1 MKFLAIEHEYP
12 GLTKEDFQPHLKAEA
27 ARVWELYQAG
37 VVREMY
43 FCPERSVAMLMLE
56 CAGAEEAQAVLDTLP
71 LMQAGLILF
80 ELLALAPYSGF
91 DRLFAPAAGG

>member
-12 GLTKEDFQPHLKAEA
+12 GLIGEDFQPHLKAEA

-37 VVREMY
+37 IIREMY
-43 FCPERSVAMLMLE
+43 FCPERSAAVLMLE

-71 LMQAGLILF
+71 LMQLGFISF
-80 ELLALAPYSGF
+80 ELLALVPYSGF
-91 DRLFAPAAGG
+91 DRLFAAVH

>member
-12 GLTKEDFQPHLKAEA
+12 GLTGEDFQPHLKAEA

-37 VVREMY
+37 IIREMY
-43 FCPERSVAMLMLE
+43 FCPERSVAVLMLE
-56 CAGAEEAQAVLDTLP
+56 CTRAEEAQAILDTLP
-71 LMQAGLILF
+71 LMQVGFISF

-91 DRLFAPAAGG
+91 DRLFASVH